1 MNVHSQTVSV
11 SVGLTDFQWLVGVT
25 LAAVAFLALAA
36 IAVVLIDRMIE
47 SERGRNAPDPL
58 VSAKNFGRFTWGCA
72 ALFALSAGL
81 VAFSFDLTLGEAAP
95 GVNADGLLW
104 PDGARAA
111 VREAYAGAAASLQSL
126 ALERGWEVTV
136 LRSEETTFP

>member
-1 MNVHSQTVSV
+1 MNAHSQTVSV

-36 IAVVLIDRMIE
+36 IAVALIDRMIE
-47 SERGRNAPDPL
+47 SERGLNAPDPL

-81 VAFSFDLTLGEAAP
+81 VAFSFDLVLGEAAP
-95 GVNADGLLW
+95 GVNADGFLW

-111 VREAYAGAAASLQSL
+111 VREAYAGDLTAIQQL
-126 ALERGWEVTV
+126 ALEKGWTLTV
-136 LRSEETTFP
+136 HRSEETTFP